1 MTAVHASADKPGRPA
16 LHLTARSGWVND
28 PHGLTYHNGR
38 YHLFYQHIP
47 GSTRWREDCTW
58 GHASSSDLASWTE
71 HPPAL
76 TPGDGD
82 LGCWSGGLCTP
93 TDQPA
98 VIFYTS
104 ADKPQQDLA
113 SVRVARPR
121 DDTWISWDKGPVVVT
136 PPPGHDLRAFRD
148 PTVFWDR
155 SVWRMIVGAGY
166 ADGTAAVLSFSSAD
180 LNEWTFDGVAA
191 QRHVGEQQPIWT
203 GQVWEC
209 PQLVAIGDRHVLIV
223 SVWAD
228 GEGHY
233 VAAAVGSYRDG
244 TFNAERWTRLTHGH
258 TDHYA
263 ASAFIDSNG
272 RPGLTFWIRGIG
284 DHAAGWMGAISIPYR
299 ISLVDGNVSLTP
311 HPDIRRSHPEM
322 VGVLGLDWT
331 PSADKPTDQLS
342 IRSASGQTLATLET
356 SSNLLTVSSPGGVV
370 QLPLGPGPVH
380 VLADGP
386 VLEIC
391 TGPSLAALPIESTSS
406 RPLAIDH
413 PNVTIWLATLR
424 LSKSLMQ

>member
-121 DDTWISWDKGPVVVT
+121 DDTWIS
-136 PPPGHDLRAFRD
+136 AM
-148 PTVFWDR
+148 
-155 SVWRMIVGAGY
+155 WRPIGGA
-166 ADGTAAVLSFSSAD
+166 
-180 LNEWTFDGVAA
+180 
-191 QRHVGEQQPIWT
+191 
-203 GQVWEC
+203 
-209 PQLVAIGDRHVLIV
+209 
-223 SVWAD
+223 
-228 GEGHY
+228 
-233 VAAAVGSYRDG
+233 
-244 TFNAERWTRLTHGH
+244 
-258 TDHYA
+258 
-263 ASAFIDSNG
+263 
-272 RPGLTFWIRGIG
+272 
-284 DHAAGWMGAISIPYR
+284 
-299 ISLVDGNVSLTP
+299 
-311 HPDIRRSHPEM
+311 
-322 VGVLGLDWT
+322 
-331 PSADKPTDQLS
+331 
-342 IRSASGQTLATLET
+342 
-356 SSNLLTVSSPGGVV
+356 
-370 QLPLGPGPVH
+370 
-380 VLADGP
+380 
-386 VLEIC
+386 
-391 TGPSLAALPIESTSS
+391 
-406 RPLAIDH
+406 
-413 PNVTIWLATLR
+413 
-424 LSKSLMQ
+424 